1 MAEQLAARQKSASR
15 PALVLAAGSSSR
27 MGRAK
32 GLLSWGELTLLDRAV
47 DQARTLSSEVWVVA
61 GCYYPLLRYRTGRR
75 PTRWVFNPDWRAG
88 LSSSLKTGLA
98 ALPARAVG
106 AYVLL
111 ADQPLI
117 SPSGLM
123 QLRAAAERETDLPVA
138 TDYGDRPGVPAY
150 LPRALW
156 AQLSDLE
163 GDRGA
168 AGVLAAAG
176 AVRIRLPGAERDV
189 DTPEDWREARQHR
202 ERSMERSI
210 ALSIALRSEGG
221 HG

>member
-1 MAEQLAARQKSASR
+1 MVEQLAARQKSALR

-32 GLLSWGELTLLDRAV
+32 GLLSWGELTLLGRAV

-75 PTRWVFNPDWRAG
+75 PTRWVFNPDWRTG
-88 LSSSLKTGLA
+88 LSSSLKAGLA

-117 SPSGLM
+117 PPSDLV
-123 QLRAAAERETDLPVA
+123 QLRTAAELGADLPVA

-156 AQLSDLE
+156 AQVSELE

-176 AVRIRLPGAERDV
+176 AVRIRLPGAELDV
-189 DTPEDWREARQHR
+189 DTPGDWRKARQHL
-202 ERSMERSI
+202 ERSSTLSTT
-210 ALSIALRSEGG
+210 LSIAIRSEVGRG
-221 HG
+221 

>member
-1 MAEQLAARQKSASR
+1 MVEQLAAHQKYASR
-15 PALVLAAGSSSR
+15 PAVVLAAGSSSR

-32 GLLSWGELTLLDRAV
+32 GLLSWGELTLLGRAI
-47 DQARTLSSEVWVVA
+47 DQARTLSTDVWVVA
-61 GCYYPLLRYRTGRR
+61 GCYYPLLRYRTGRQ
-75 PTRWVFNPDWRAG
+75 PTRWVFNPDWREG
-88 LSSSLKTGLA
+88 LSSSLRAGLA

-117 SPSGLM
+117 PSSGLM
-123 QLRAAAERETDLPVA
+123 QLRRAAEREPTSPVA
-138 TDYGDRPGVPAY
+138 TDYDGRPGVPAY

-176 AVRIRLPGAERDV
+176 AARISLPGAELDV
-189 DTPEDWREARQHR
+189 DTPSDWRKAYQQ
-202 ERSMERSI
+202 ME
-210 ALSIALRSEGG
+210 LSGKKPG
-221 HG
+221 

>member
-1 MAEQLAARQKSASR
+1 MAEEPGVGPRGASR

-47 DQARTLSSEVWVVA
+47 EQARTLSSEVWVVA
-61 GCYYPLLRYRTGRR
+61 GCYYPLLRYRSRR
-75 PTRWVFNPDWRAG
+75 QPTRWVFNPDWRKG

-98 ALPARAVG
+98 ALPARATGV
-106 AYVLL
+106 YILL

-117 SPSGLM
+117 PSSGLM
-123 QLRAAAERETDLPVA
+123 QLRRAAERYTKSPVA
-138 TDYGDRPGVPAY
+138 TDYGGRPGVPAY

-156 AQLSDLE
+156 AQLSDLQ

-176 AVRIRLPGAERDV
+176 AARITLPGAELDV
-189 DTPEDWREARQHR
+189 DTLGDWRKARQHT
-202 ERSMERSI
+202 
-210 ALSIALRSEGG
+210 
-221 HG
+221 